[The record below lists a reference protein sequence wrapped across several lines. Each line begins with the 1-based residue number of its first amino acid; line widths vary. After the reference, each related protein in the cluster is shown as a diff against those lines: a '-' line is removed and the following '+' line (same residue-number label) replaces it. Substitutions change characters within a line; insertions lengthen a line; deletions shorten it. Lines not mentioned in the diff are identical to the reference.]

1 MANLDV
7 DLSSDEDDTKL
18 DTELL
23 KPTDPKLEASHEEET
38 TGEDPGEQ
46 ENSGAEDQTTEAVA
60 KPQSRADVR
69 IRALVEETKKSA
81 AELQKAREEIAA
93 ERARRELLER
103 LTQQRTQAPD
113 PREEEARLA
122 EMHPED
128 RAAYQLAQSHRS
140 LEQKIELM
148 KFENADRADK
158 TAFEAKATVDPVYAK
173 YARQV
178 EERVMQ
184 LYRTGQVLPREV
196 VLTYLVGESVMA
208 NKGKSKE
215 QASAAKKNVD
225 TQRAVPV
232 AAKGD
237 QAGTQKPDDRQARIK
252 RLENIPL

>member
-7 DLSSDEDDTKL
+7 DLEDDLEL
-18 DTELL
+18 DTEEP
-23 KPTDPKLEASHEEET
+23 KPVDPKPKAEPQAEPEDEGET
-38 TGEDPGEQ
+38 ETDD
-46 ENSGAEDQTTEAVA
+46 SGSEDQPDEPVA
-60 KPQSRADVR
+60 KPASRADTR
-69 IRALVEETKKSA
+69 IRSLAEQKKAVE

-93 ERARRELLER
+93 ERARREMVER
-103 LTQQRTQAPD
+103 LTQQRTQEPD

-122 EMHPED
+122 EMHPDE
-128 RAAYQLAQSHRS
+128 RAAYQLARSHKS
-140 LEQKIELM
+140 LEHKIELM

-158 TAFEAKATVDPVYAK
+158 MAFEAKAAANPVYAK
-173 YARQV
+173 YAKQV

-215 QASAAKKNVD
+215 QAATAKKNVE
-225 TQRAVPV
+225 TQRAAPV

-237 QAGTQKPDDRQARIK
+237 QGGTQKPNDRQARIK
-252 RLENIPL
+252 RLENMPL